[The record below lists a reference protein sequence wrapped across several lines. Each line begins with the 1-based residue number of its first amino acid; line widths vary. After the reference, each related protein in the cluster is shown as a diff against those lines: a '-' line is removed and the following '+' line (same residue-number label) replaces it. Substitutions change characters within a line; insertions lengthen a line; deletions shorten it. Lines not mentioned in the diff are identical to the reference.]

1 MDCKYQIPIFDSLSH
16 PTISGD
22 WIAEKYN
29 NCCHIRD
36 MITDMRTYNIKRAF
50 AVGLKNIGNYDED
63 RYINMVLNE
72 GHGLFLPI
80 AFFDFKDLSVNDI
93 RQRLIEMKSKGY
105 VGIKLHPRIT
115 NFLLSDNRL
124 PYIIDF
130 SNELNLIPLLCTFFY
145 CNHQSMVDNN
155 VDRLSDLLL
164 NCSIDSDIILVHG
177 GLTRLLETMELVR
190 FFPNTV
196 LDLSLTMCKYEGTHL
211 DLDIEYIF
219 KFFDRRTVIGTDS
232 PEINHETL
240 RRRFDYFASKTTQ
253 EKAENIAYK
262 NIESVLTKHHII

>member
-1 MDCKYQIPIFDSLSH
+1 MDCTSNIPIFDTLSH
-16 PTISGD
+16 PTLNGNWISP
-22 WIAEKYN
+22 KYDES
-29 NCCHIRD
+29 CYIKD
-36 MITDMRTYNIKRAF
+36 IITDMRTYNIKKAF
-50 AVGLKNIGNYDED
+50 AVGINHIGDYDEN
-63 RYINMVLNE
+63 RFINTVLNE
-72 GHGLFLPI
+72 GNELFLPI
-80 AFFDFKDLSVNDI
+80 AFFEFNNLSIKDI
-93 RQRLIEMKSKGY
+93 RHRLLEIRKKGY
-105 VGIKLHPRIT
+105 VGIKLHPRIA
-115 NFLLSDNRL
+115 NFLLSDKRL

>member
-1 MDCKYQIPIFDSLSH
+1 MDCTSNIPIFDTLSH
-16 PTISGD
+16 PTLNGNWMSP
-22 WIAEKYN
+22 KYN
-29 NCCHIRD
+29 DCCHIND
-36 MITDMRTYNIKRAF
+36 MIIDMRTYNIKKAF
-50 AVGLKNIGNYDED
+50 AVGINNIGNYDENK
-63 RYINMVLNE
+63 YINTILDE
-72 GHGLFLPI
+72 GNDLFLPI
-80 AFFDFKDLSVNDI
+80 AFFEFNNLTINDI
-93 RQRLIEMKSKGY
+93 RHRLLEIKEKGY
-105 VGIKLHPRIT
+105 VGIKLHPRIA
-115 NFLLSDNRL
+115 NFLLSDKRL
-124 PYIIDF
+124 PYIIDY
-130 SNELNLIPLLCTFFY
+130 SNEIDLLPMLCTFFY
-145 CNHQSMVDNN
+145 CNHQSMLDNN
-155 VDRLSDLLL
+155 VDRLSELLL

-190 FFPNTV
+190 FFPNAV